1 MASLERFA
9 QFHFAI
15 PSPAE
20 LTEVHSAELT
30 APELWSLILEETKK
44 VVSSQTFS
52 TWLEPT
58 EALALSQDQLLVA
71 AKNQFAVDY
80 IDGQY
85 GDILSGIAE
94 SLFGNELTIAFQSA
108 AAEEVQQPDRG
119 TVSEAAARAGRS
131 APPAETTGRHG
142 GIAPAHLGLPLN
154 ARYVFD
160 TFVVGNS
167 NQWAHAASMAVA
179 EKPAQT
185 YNPLFIYGGVGLGK
199 THLMQAIGH
208 MILASAKLGRVCYM
222 SAETFMNQMIEA
234 LQFGKTLDFRNKYRR
249 VDLLLI
255 DDVQF
260 LQGKDATQ
268 EEFFHTFNA
277 LYDAHKQIVVTS
289 DRPPKEIPTL
299 EERLVSRFEWG
310 LVVDIQPPD
319 LETRIAI
326 LQHKAGRNSLEL
338 PQEVLLFIAK
348 NVKSN
353 VRELEGSLIRLIA
366 ASSLN
371 GSDITIELAEEVLK
385 NILTTEIRRVTVD
398 RIQHEVANEYGVTI
412 EGLKSRKRT
421 KNLTVPRQVAM
432 HLCRQLTDLPLVE
445 IGQAFGGRDHT
456 TVIHACDKVEHEIQD
471 DRLIRMRIEALREK
485 IAS

>member
-1 MASLERFA
+1 L
-9 QFHFAI
+9 
-15 PSPAE
+15 P
-20 LTEVHSAELT
+20 SAELT
-30 APELWSLILEETKK
+30 PIEVWSLILEESRK
-44 VVSSQTFS
+44 VINPQTFK

-58 EALALSQDQLLVA
+58 EAVALSDDRLLVNV
-71 AKNQFAVDY
+71 KNQFAVDY
-80 IDGQY
+80 IEGQY
-85 GDILSGIAE
+85 GTVLSRIAGT
-94 SLFGNELTIAFQSA
+94 LFDTDMSIAFQSDSSD
-108 AAEEVQQPDRG
+108 QPETLG
-119 TVSEAAARAGRS
+119 TRAVAPSDIAARTLAPAARP
-131 APPAETTGRHG
+131 APPAAVNQGM
-142 GIAPAHLGLPLN
+142 PLN
-154 ARYVFD
+154 PRFTFE

-167 NQWAHAASMAVA
+167 NQFAHAASQSVA
-179 EKPAQT
+179 ETPAVR

-199 THLMQAIGH
+199 THLMQGIGNEL
-208 MILASAKLGRVCYM
+208 LASGKLERVCYL
-222 SAETFMNQMIEA
+222 SAEQFMNQMIEA
-234 LQFGKTLDFRNKYRR
+234 LQFGKSLEFRNKYRR
-249 VDLLLI
+249 MDLLLI

-326 LQHKAGRNSLEL
+326 LQHKAARNNLQL
-338 PQEVLLFIAK
+338 PQDVVLFIAK

-366 ASSLN
+366 HSSLS
-371 GSDITIELAEEVLK
+371 GSDITIELAEDVLR
-385 NILTTEIRRVTVD
+385 NILSHETVRITVD
-398 RIQHEVANEYGVTI
+398 RIQLEVAQEYGVSV
-412 EGLKSRKRT
+412 EGLKSKKRT
-421 KNLTVPRQVAM
+421 KTLTVPRQVAM
-432 HLCRQLTDLPLVE
+432 YLCRKHTDLPLVE

-456 TVIHACDKVEHEIQD
+456 TVIHACDKVENEIRE
-471 DRLIRMRIEALREK
+471 DRSIRMRVEQLRER

>member
-1 MASLERFA
+1 MQS
-9 QFHFAI
+9 
-15 PSPAE
+15 S
-20 LTEVHSAELT
+20 ELT
-30 APELWSLILEETKK
+30 APEVWSQILGQASK
-44 VVSSQTFS
+44 VINPQTFR
-52 TWLEPT
+52 TWFEPT
-58 EALALSQDQLLVA
+58 EAVALSGDELLVIV
-71 AKNQFAVDY
+71 KNQFAVDY
-80 IDGQY
+80 IGGQY
-85 GDILSGIAE
+85 GGVLSEIAG
-94 SLFGNELTIAFQSA
+94 SLF
-108 AAEEVQQPDRG
+108 DRQLKM
-119 TVSEAAARAGRS
+119 SFKSLEDEAADRPR
-131 APPAETTGRHG
+131 PVDG
-142 GIAPAHLGLPLN
+142 GGQTDRRLGAKPSRGSINLGLPLN
-154 ARYVFD
+154 PRYTFD

-167 NQWAHAASMAVA
+167 NQWAHAASLAVT

-199 THLMQAIGH
+199 THLMQAIGNTS
-208 MILASAKLGRVCYM
+208 LAFERLERVCYL

-234 LQFGKTLDFRNKYRR
+234 LQFGKTLDFRNKYRKM
-249 VDLLLI
+249 DLLLI

-326 LQHKAGRNSLEL
+326 LQHKANRSSLEI
-338 PQEVLLFIAK
+338 PQDVILFIAK

-353 VRELEGSLIRLIA
+353 VRELEGSLIRLMA
-366 ASSLN
+366 HSSLN

-385 NILTTEIRRVTVD
+385 NILTTETVRVTVD
-398 RIQHEVANEYGVTI
+398 RIQTEVASEYGVTV

-432 HLCRQLTDLPLVE
+432 LLCRQLTDLPLVE

-456 TVIHACDKVEHEIQD
+456 TVIHACDKVENEIKD
-471 DRLIRMRIEALREK
+471 SRVIRMRIEQLRER

>member
-1 MASLERFA
+1 LQS
-9 QFHFAI
+9 
-15 PSPAE
+15 S
-20 LTEVHSAELT
+20 ELT
-30 APELWSLILEETKK
+30 APEVWSQILDRASK
-44 VVSSQTFS
+44 VINPQTFR
-52 TWLEPT
+52 TWFEPT
-58 EALALSQDQLLVA
+58 EAVALSGDELLVVV
-71 AKNQFAVDY
+71 KNQFAVDY
-80 IDGQY
+80 IGGQY
-85 GDILSGIAE
+85 GGVLSQIAG
-94 SLFGNELTIAFQSA
+94 SLFDRQLKMSFKSL
-108 AAEEVQQPDRG
+108 EE
-119 TVSEAAARAGRS
+119 EAAGHVAGR
-131 APPAETTGRHG
+131 PRPTDG
-142 GIAPAHLGLPLN
+142 GQPSDRKVGAKPSRRSVNLGLPLN
-154 ARYVFD
+154 PRYTFD

-167 NQWAHAASMAVA
+167 NQWAHAASLAVA

-199 THLMQAIGH
+199 THLMQAIGNTA
-208 MILASAKLGRVCYM
+208 LAFERLEKVCYL

-234 LQFGKTLDFRNKYRR
+234 LQFGKTLDFRNKYRKM
-249 VDLLLI
+249 DLLLI

-310 LVVDIQPPD
+310 LVVDIQPPN

-326 LQHKAGRNSLEL
+326 LQHKADRSSLEI
-338 PQEVLLFIAK
+338 PQDVLLFIAK

-353 VRELEGSLIRLIA
+353 VRQLEGSLIRLMA
-366 ASSLN
+366 HSSLN
-371 GSDITIELAEEVLK
+371 GSDISIELAEEVLK
-385 NILTTEIRRVTVD
+385 NILTTETVRVTVD
-398 RIQHEVANEYGVTI
+398 RIQNEVATEYGVTV

-421 KNLTVPRQVAM
+421 KTLTVPRQIAM
-432 HLCRQLTDLPLVE
+432 LLCRQLTDLPLVE

-456 TVIHACDKVEHEIQD
+456 TVIHACDKVENEIKD
-471 DRLIRMRIEALREK
+471 SRTIRMRIEQLRDR

>member
-1 MASLERFA
+1 MQS
-9 QFHFAI
+9 
-15 PSPAE
+15 S
-20 LTEVHSAELT
+20 ELT
-30 APELWSLILEETKK
+30 APEVWSQILGQASK
-44 VVSSQTFS
+44 VINPQTFR
-52 TWLEPT
+52 TWFEPT
-58 EALALSQDQLLVA
+58 EAVALSGDELLVIV
-71 AKNQFAVDY
+71 KNQFAVDY
-80 IDGQY
+80 IGGQY
-85 GDILSGIAE
+85 GSVLSEISA
-94 SLFGNELTIAFQSA
+94 SLFDRKLKMSFKSLEDEAVGQAVDRRRPIDASG
-108 AAEEVQQPDRG
+108 QPDRRVG
-119 TVSEAAARAGRS
+119 TKTARGS
-131 APPAETTGRHG
+131 VN
-142 GIAPAHLGLPLN
+142 LGLPLN
-154 ARYVFD
+154 PRYTFD

-167 NQWAHAASMAVA
+167 NQWAHAASLAVA

-199 THLMQAIGH
+199 THLMQAIGNTS
-208 MILASAKLGRVCYM
+208 LAFERLERVCYL

-234 LQFGKTLDFRNKYRR
+234 LQFGKTLDFRNKYRKM
-249 VDLLLI
+249 DLLLI

-326 LQHKAGRNSLEL
+326 LQHKADRSSLEI
-338 PQEVLLFIAK
+338 PQDVILFIAK

-353 VRELEGSLIRLIA
+353 VRELEGSLIRLMA
-366 ASSLN
+366 HSSLN
-371 GSDITIELAEEVLK
+371 GSDIAIELAEEVLK
-385 NILTTEIRRVTVD
+385 NILTTETVRVTVD
-398 RIQHEVANEYGVTI
+398 RIQTEVASEYGVTV

-421 KNLTVPRQVAM
+421 KNLTVPRQIAM
-432 HLCRQLTDLPLVE
+432 LLCRQLTDLPLVE

-456 TVIHACDKVEHEIQD
+456 TVIHACDKVENEIKD
-471 DRLIRMRIEALREK
+471 SRIIRMRIEQLRER